1 MVFDALFQIGEE
13 SMNARTNAN
22 LFNMSYFGKFYLSGP
37 DSTKAAEWIFSNNMD
52 KEPGRLILL
61 VVTGKHVNITPTMR
75 YFTGISR
82 DTKSK
87 SYKLLSLTE
96 CEGIPK

>member
-1 MVFDALFQIGEE
+1 
-13 SMNARTNAN
+13 MNARTNAN

-61 VVTGKHVNITPTMR
+61 VVVTRVMLILLPLCD
-75 YFTGISR
+75 ISLEF
-82 DTKSK
+82 SEILSQNHI
-87 SYKLLSLTE
+87 SYH
-96 CEGIPK
+96 

>member
-1 MVFDALFQIGEE
+1 
-13 SMNARTNAN
+13 MNARTNAN

-61 VVTGKHVNITPTMR
+61 VVTRVMLILLPLCD
-75 YFTGISR
+75 ISLEFPEILR
-82 DTKSK
+82 QNHI
-87 SYKLLSLTE
+87 SYH
-96 CEGIPK
+96 

>member
-1 MVFDALFQIGEE
+1 
-13 SMNARTNAN
+13 MNARTNAN

-61 VVTGKHVNITPTMR
+61 VVTRVMLILLPLCDISLEFPEILSQNHV
-75 YFTGISR
+75 
-82 DTKSK
+82 
-87 SYKLLSLTE
+87 SYH
-96 CEGIPK
+96 

>member
-1 MVFDALFQIGEE
+1 
-13 SMNARTNAN
+13 MNARTNAN

-61 VVTGKHVNITPTMR
+61 VVTRVMLILLPLCD
-75 YFTGISR
+75 ISLEFPEIL
-82 DTKSK
+82 SQNHI
-87 SYKLLSLTE
+87 SYH
-96 CEGIPK
+96 

>member
-1 MVFDALFQIGEE
+1 
-13 SMNARTNAN
+13 MNARTNAN

-61 VVTGKHVNITPTMR
+61 VVTRGHVLTLLPLCDISLEFPEIRSRNHIR
-75 YFTGISR
+75 Y
-82 DTKSK
+82 
-87 SYKLLSLTE
+87 YWLSVSGTSPFEL
-96 CEGIPK
+96 

>member
-1 MVFDALFQIGEE
+1 
-13 SMNARTNAN
+13 MNARTNAN

-61 VVTGKHVNITPTMR
+61 VVTRVMLILLPLCD
-75 YFTGISR
+75 ISLEFPEIPSQNR
-82 DTKSK
+82 I
-87 SYKLLSLTE
+87 SYH
-96 CEGIPK
+96 